1 MSGFVRS
8 ADVLG
13 SLEVKSSSESEQ
25 VIAPSKK
32 SSNDGSESGTAI
44 AQTSRRS
51 LKASDTYVLEQ
62 SFADDANVCARIAIR
77 GGTLAS
83 YARSL
88 HPSRLTRADLNA
100 LALEQYAACIE
111 GGHQREAASVLKT
124 LYEINKDKIIE
135 KAANL
140 SLDLVSEAMARM
152 KDQAIVVDIE
162 ESKP

>member
-8 ADVLG
+8 DDILAEFG
-13 SLEVKSSSESEQ
+13 GRSTNEPSPSS
-25 VIAPSKK
+25 APSKK
-32 SSNDGSESGTAI
+32 SSNSGSETGTAMT
-44 AQTSRRS
+44 ASKTS
-51 LKASDTYVLEQ
+51 LKPSDTYILAQ
-62 SFADDANVCARIAIR
+62 SFAEDANVSARIAIR

-111 GGHQREAASVLKT
+111 GDHQREAASVLKT
-124 LYEINKDKIIE
+124 LYEINKDKIAE